1 MRQGGWISTI
11 ADMLSEEQGVAERP
25 KKRPSPTSDKL
36 DDLGCPTGRGKERS
50 GASSRRRS
58 ILARFLLRVA
68 LNLLARY
75 VERMFDRDDQR

>member
-1 MRQGGWISTI
+1 MRQGGGISTI
-11 ADMLSEEQGVAERP
+11 ADMLSEEQEVAERSR
-25 KKRPSPTSDKL
+25 KRPSPTGDKL
-36 DDLGCPTGRGKERS
+36 DDLGCPNGRGKERS
-50 GASSRRRS
+50 GASGRKRS